1 MSFVTQEEFTLKLLP
16 ARFCERDIG
25 AHDVAGFVAIN

>member
-16 ARFCERDIG
+16 DLFCERDIG
-25 AHDVAGFVAIN
+25 AHDVAGFVAVN